1 MKEWNLNMHYPL
13 SISKNLIGRSR
24 NDTKLKIS
32 NKIIGFLTGS
42 TLTRYSSKNKMLGY
56 YTTSNSNINVIKQD
70 TLKPSNFFPRTEQK
84 KNAIQKIKSPNLDEI
99 NKVKKKNI
107 YNKDKEI
114 IINKNPFE
122 KSRNKTPLAG
132 INKLRFED
140 FYNANHKPLI
150 NEQIT
155 NDNFTNNNKS
165 NISSSLDAS
174 ASILEKKKD
183 VKTNTQLNDF
193 MSPRSIKELKEL
205 NDKLTIKPKESDQK
219 FKIYP
224 SNNIKYK
231 FDSKFRLVLESIKRK

>member
-1 MKEWNLNMHYPL
+1 MNEWKLNMYYPL

-24 NDTKLKIS
+24 NDTKLKIT
-32 NKIIGFLTGS
+32 NKITNFLTGS
-42 TLTRYSSKNKMLGY
+42 TLTRYSSKNKVLGY

-70 TLKPSNFFPRTEQK
+70 TLKSSTFFTRTEQK
-84 KNAIQKIKSPNLDEI
+84 KSAIPKIKNPNLDEI
-99 NKVKKKNI
+99 NKIQKKNI
-107 YNKDKEI
+107 YNNVNEI
-114 IINKNPFE
+114 IIKKNPFE

-140 FYNANHKPLI
+140 FYNTNNKPLI

-155 NDNFTNNNKS
+155 NENFTNTNKS

-205 NDKLTIKPKESDQK
+205 NDKLTIKPKDNEQK

-231 FDSKFRLVLESIKRK
+231 FDSKFRLVFESIKRK